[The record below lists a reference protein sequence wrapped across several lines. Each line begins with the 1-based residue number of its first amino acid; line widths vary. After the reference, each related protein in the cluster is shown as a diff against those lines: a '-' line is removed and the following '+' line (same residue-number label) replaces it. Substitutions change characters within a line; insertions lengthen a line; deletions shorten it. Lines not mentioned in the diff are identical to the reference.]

1 MFTWV
6 LGRYEVASTVLI
18 VPKPFG
24 GRANKECPFS
34 GVTNSGRVRKEG
46 ARKRCSESLSLS
58 VSVVSVFVCL
68 SLSLCL
74 SVSLSQPS
82 VSCLSVSLCLCV
94 SVSLSFSLSFS
105 LSGSDHVGFRSGPA
119 SEYHTPSIAAFRHS
133 KDAVDQRWK
142 FASVPL
148 LSGDRHLDSTST
160 EQVWGSEAGDRCP
173 PTEGL
178 WQKVTIIYSVTP
190 R

>member
-1 MFTWV
+1 MELSFFFFFFFLYLGRTCLMFTWV

-68 SLSLCL
+68 SLSLC
-74 SVSLSQPS
+74 VSLSL
-82 VSCLSVSLCLCV
+82 CLSRLSHVCLCLCV
-94 SVSLSFSLSFS
+94 SVSLSLCLSLCLSLSPAPTTWDF
-105 LSGSDHVGFRSGPA
+105 GPC
-119 SEYHTPSIAAFRHS
+119 
-133 KDAVDQRWK
+133 Q
-142 FASVPL
+142 
-148 LSGDRHLDSTST
+148 
-160 EQVWGSEAGDRCP
+160 
-173 PTEGL
+173 
-178 WQKVTIIYSVTP
+178 
-190 R
+190 

>member
-68 SLSLCL
+68 SVSLSVSLCL
-74 SVSLSQPS
+74 SVSAVCLMS
-82 VSCLSVSLCLCV
+82 VCV
-94 SVSLSFSLSFS
+94 SVSLSLCLSLCLSLSPAPTTWDFGPALPVS
-105 LSGSDHVGFRSGPA
+105 TTLPASPLSGTVRM
-119 SEYHTPSIAAFRHS
+119 
-133 KDAVDQRWK
+133 
-142 FASVPL
+142 L
-148 LSGDRHLDSTST
+148 
-160 EQVWGSEAGDRCP
+160 
-173 PTEGL
+173 
-178 WQKVTIIYSVTP
+178 
-190 R
+190 